1 MVMMGR
7 RIISRYVARF
17 TGCTLGAVAVAILV
31 ALSAYAVGKDQRKIF
46 DWGIPYHN
54 VESCVLGGNFTIGDN
69 KDYEGNPILKDD
81 ELEKVKRYQPVY
93 QKIASKHGMPWQI
106 FAAIHYRE
114 SSLKHGSTIN
124 SEGKC
129 EGPYGISPGESWL
142 CGNEYDDEKFEKVT
156 ERLATD
162 LEEKLR
168 NKGGGDWN
176 DPNVVMEVLFRYNG
190 MAGVYIRQGRELG
203 FDEAGANRGEGSPY
217 VANML
222 DEKRDPTKN
231 GLKWGQIKRDY
242 GPIEYPANKDYG
254 AFVVYLGLGGGSSSS
269 SGGAGVK
276 KRIEERAFWV
286 GGRRTIGLQNAGG
299 KNDKDIWV
307 TDENDGYDR
316 FVNTV
321 TNWVSGQ
328 LKEIKDQ
335 IQDSQNQN
343 KNKKGKKSKD
353 KDKKGDTIVFTPRIN
368 DMVGGAKRC
377 ADKLKELVADNGA
390 WAKARKVLVVSVN
403 PVLEGKAQIKNAEI
417 EDFNTKLRNGISGS
431 KKLEFIDAN
440 TKFKKDIKE
449 TDFEDDGINYKS
461 ELNKKIY
468 EFIRSGDLDRYKNQ
482 CDSSSSDNP
491 NVEGYV
497 FPYTV
502 GSGTTKQSDLTSW
515 YGAAY
520 PSDGPTEKGGDLC
533 HQTWVDKGICHHG
546 YGSSGDGTDGALDL
560 TVHESYSKGPGYRPK
575 GESYLAI
582 YNGTIKSIRH
592 RNHLS
597 NCADVMLAGDDGWVY
612 WYGHGSD
619 WAFSNLKEGQMVK
632 AGDKI
637 NEMGVGACADNTS
650 PHEHIDRG
658 FPKGRNGGKVGNRD
672 RDFPKL
678 MNKLFKSLP
687 Q

>member
-1 MVMMGR
+1 MIVVGKQT
-7 RIISRYVARF
+7 ILRYVARLAGGAF
-17 TGCTLGAVAVAILV
+17 GIVAAAFLATLSV
-31 ALSAYAVGKDQRKIF
+31 YAVGKDQRKIF

-54 VESCVLGGNFTIGDN
+54 IEACVSSSGGAIGDN
-69 KDYEGNPILKDD
+69 KDYEGNQILTDD
-81 ELEKVKRYQPVY
+81 DLEKVKKYQPVY

-124 SEGKC
+124 SEGQC

-168 NKGGGDWN
+168 NKGGGSWD

-190 MAGVYIRQGRELG
+190 MAGVYIRQGRNLG
-203 FDEAGANRGEGSPY
+203 FDEAGAMRGEGSPY

-231 GLKWGQIKRDY
+231 GSNWGQVKRDY

-254 AFVVYLGLGGGSSSS
+254 AFVVYRGLGGGSGSS
-269 SGGAGVK
+269 SGGASIE

-286 GGRRTIGLQNAGG
+286 GDKRAIGLQNAGG

-307 TDENDGYDR
+307 TDENDGYDW
-316 FVNTV
+316 FVNTAI
-321 TNWVSGQ
+321 NQVSGQ
-328 LKEIKDQ
+328 LKESEGQAQNSQDQSKD
-335 IQDSQNQN
+335 
-343 KNKKGKKSKD
+343 KKDKDKD
-353 KDKKGDTIVFTPRIN
+353 KDKKGDTIVFALGVN
-368 DMVGGAKRC
+368 DMVGGAKRYT
-377 ADKLKELVADNGA
+377 DKLKELVADNGA

-403 PVLEGKAQIKNAEI
+403 PVLESKTQVKNADV
-417 EDFNTKLRNGISGS
+417 EDFNSKLKNGISNN
-431 KKLEFIDAN
+431 KKLEFIDVYA
-440 TKFKKDIKE
+440 KFKKDIKD
-449 TDFEDDGINYKS
+449 TDFEDDGISYKS

-468 EFIRSGDLDRYKNQ
+468 EFIRDGDPDRNKNQ
-482 CDSSSSDNP
+482 CDSSSGDNP
-491 NVEGYV
+491 NIDGYV

-502 GSGTTKQSDLTSW
+502 ASGTTKQSDLTSW

-520 PSDGPTEKGGDLC
+520 PSDGPTENGGDLC
-533 HQTWVDKGICHHG
+533 HQSWVDKGICHHG
-546 YGSSGDGTDGALDL
+546 YGQSGDGTDGALDL
-560 TVHESYSKGPGYRPK
+560 TVRESYMQGPGYKPR

-582 YNGTIKSIRH
+582 YDGTIKSIKQ
-592 RNHLS
+592 RNGLS
-597 NCADVMLAGDDGWVY
+597 NCADIMLAGDDGWVY

-619 WAFSNLKEGQMVK
+619 WAFSHLKVGQMVK

-637 NEMGVGACADNTS
+637 NEMGVGGCADSTS

-658 FPKGRNGGKVGNRD
+658 FPKGENAGRVGHRD
-672 RDFPKL
+672 PDFPKL

>member
-17 TGCTLGAVAVAILV
+17 TGCALGAVAVAILV

-46 DWGIPYHN
+46 DWGVPYHN
-54 VESCVLGGNFTIGDN
+54 IEPCVPGGGNFSIGDN
-69 KDYEGNPILKDD
+69 KDYEGNQILKDD

-129 EGPYGISPGESWL
+129 EGPYGISPGENWL

-190 MAGVYIRQGRELG
+190 MAGVYIQQGRSLG
-203 FDEAGANRGEGSPY
+203 FDEAGARRGEGSPY

-231 GLKWGQIKRDY
+231 GSNWGQIKHDY
-242 GPIEYPANKDYG
+242 RSIEYPANKDYG
-254 AFVVYLGLGGGSSSS
+254 AFVVYLGLGGGSGS
-269 SGGAGVK
+269 SGGGASIE

-286 GGRRTIGLQNAGG
+286 GDKRAIGLQNAGG

-307 TDENDGYDR
+307 TDENDGYDW
-316 FVNTV
+316 FVNTAINQV
-321 TNWVSGQ
+321 GGQ
-328 LKEIKDQ
+328 LKESEGQ
-335 IQDSQNQN
+335 AQNSQDQN
-343 KNKKGKKSKD
+343 KDKKDKDKDKD
-353 KDKKGDTIVFTPRIN
+353 KDKKGDTIVFALGVN
-368 DMVGGAKRC
+368 DMAGGAKRYT
-377 ADKLKELVADNGA
+377 DKLKELVADNGA

-403 PVLEGKAQIKNAEI
+403 PVLESKTQIKNADI
-417 EDFNTKLRNGISGS
+417 EKFNNELKSGLSGS
-431 KKLEFIDAN
+431 KKLEYIDVY

-468 EFIRSGDLDRYKNQ
+468 EFIRDGDPDRNKDECGEASTGLNGSIADVAKAMAAWENEDGGTCYAWGGGHVENKEHVEKLINAHFRGMENGVDCSGFVASVVYKATGYLKTFTTEAMPGIKAYQ
-482 CDSSSSDNP
+482 KVTDPQPGDIAWWKGH
-491 NVEGYV
+491 VEIYL
-497 FPYTV
+497 
-502 GSGTTKQSDLTSW
+502 GTN
-515 YGAAY
+515 
-520 PSDGPTEKGGDLC
+520 SDGTYHFAGSRNPGCGKNHGPSI
-533 HQTWVDKGICHHG
+533 VDRKDRHG
-546 YGSSGDGTDGALDL
+546 VKPEFYRYVGTGA
-560 TVHESYSKGPGYRPK
+560 T
-575 GESYLAI
+575 
-582 YNGTIKSIRH
+582 
-592 RNHLS
+592 
-597 NCADVMLAGDDGWVY
+597 
-612 WYGHGSD
+612 
-619 WAFSNLKEGQMVK
+619 
-632 AGDKI
+632 
-637 NEMGVGACADNTS
+637 
-650 PHEHIDRG
+650 
-658 FPKGRNGGKVGNRD
+658 
-672 RDFPKL
+672 
-678 MNKLFKSLP
+678 
-687 Q
+687 

>member
-7 RIISRYVARF
+7 RIISRYLARF
-17 TGCTLGAVAVAILV
+17 AGCTLGAVAVAILV

-46 DWGIPYHN
+46 DWGVPYHN
-54 VESCVLGGNFTIGDN
+54 VEPCVPGGGNFSIGDN

-93 QKIASKHGMPWQI
+93 QKVASKHGMPWHI

-190 MAGVYIRQGRELG
+190 MAGVYIRQGKALG
-203 FDEAGANRGEGSPY
+203 FDEAGARRGEGSPY

-231 GLKWGQIKRDY
+231 GSNWGQIKRD
-242 GPIEYPANKDYG
+242 GKSIVYPANKDYG
-254 AFVVYLGLGGGSSSS
+254 AFVVYLGLGGGSGS
-269 SGGAGVK
+269 SGGGASIE

-286 GGRRTIGLQNAGG
+286 GDKRTIGLQNAGG

-307 TDENDGYDR
+307 TDENDGYDW
-316 FVNTV
+316 FVNTAI
-321 TNWVSGQ
+321 NQVSGQ
-328 LKEIKDQ
+328 LKESEGQ
-335 IQDSQNQN
+335 AQNSQDQN
-343 KNKKGKKSKD
+343 KDKKDKDKD
-353 KDKKGDTIVFTPRIN
+353 KDKKGDTIVFTLGVN
-368 DMVGGAKRC
+368 DMAGGAKRYT
-377 ADKLKELVADNGA
+377 DKLKELVADNGA

-403 PVLEGKAQIKNAEI
+403 PVLESKTQIKNADI
-417 EDFNTKLRNGISGS
+417 EKFNNELKSGLSGS
-431 KKLEFIDAN
+431 KKLEYIDVY

-468 EFIRSGDLDRYKNQ
+468 EFIRDGDPDRNKDECGEASTGLNGSIADVAKAMAAWENEDGGTCYAWGGGHVENKEHVEKLINAHFRGMENGVDCSGFVASVVYKATGYLKTFTTEAMPGIKAYQ
-482 CDSSSSDNP
+482 KVTDPQPGDIAWWKGH
-491 NVEGYV
+491 VEIYL
-497 FPYTV
+497 
-502 GSGTTKQSDLTSW
+502 GTN
-515 YGAAY
+515 
-520 PSDGPTEKGGDLC
+520 SDGTYHFAGSRNPGCGKNHGPSI
-533 HQTWVDKGICHHG
+533 VDRKDRHG
-546 YGSSGDGTDGALDL
+546 VKPGFFRYVGTGA
-560 TVHESYSKGPGYRPK
+560 T
-575 GESYLAI
+575 
-582 YNGTIKSIRH
+582 
-592 RNHLS
+592 
-597 NCADVMLAGDDGWVY
+597 
-612 WYGHGSD
+612 
-619 WAFSNLKEGQMVK
+619 
-632 AGDKI
+632 
-637 NEMGVGACADNTS
+637 
-650 PHEHIDRG
+650 
-658 FPKGRNGGKVGNRD
+658 
-672 RDFPKL
+672 
-678 MNKLFKSLP
+678 
-687 Q
+687 